1 MKKKRLS
8 KNDILHLAYLAGLN
22 LDKKEIEK
30 YKKQLEETISY
41 IENLNELK
49 TDNVFPTAYVA
60 FLNNIFFS
68 DNEKNERGLTLEEVF
83 QNTKIKENNCFRVKK
98 IFDE

>member
-1 MKKKRLS
+1 MKKSKLS
-8 KNDILHLAYLAGLN
+8 KDDVLRLAHLAGLTLN
-22 LDKKEIEK
+22 EKEIEK

-49 TDNVFPTAYVA
+49 TDNILPTSYVN
-60 FLNNIFFS
+60 FLTNIFFI
-68 DNEKNERGLTLEEVF
+68 DEEKNERALTLEEVF
-83 QNTKIKENNCFRVKK
+83 QNTKNKKNNCFRVKK